1 MQPSPIHRTLCP
13 RLRAGQQLL
22 RYNVLPMARG
32 WESKGV
38 EELRDAAASA
48 PAGKKRPVRTAEEQ
62 ERVRKRDAL
71 QLARKR
77 VLGDLTAAR
86 HPRHRE
92 LLERTLA
99 DLDDQ
104 IRALG
109 D

>member
-1 MQPSPIHRTLCP
+1 MRSVQ
-13 RLRAGQQLL
+13 
-22 RYNVLPMARG
+22 
-32 WESKGV
+32 
-38 EELRDAAASA
+38 
-48 PAGKKRPVRTAEEQ
+48 EQ
-62 ERVRKRDAL
+62 ERVRKREAL

-77 VLGDLTAAR
+77 ILGDLSAAR

-104 IRALG
+104 IRVLG

>member
-1 MQPSPIHRTLCP
+1 
-13 RLRAGQQLL
+13 
-22 RYNVLPMARG
+22 MARG
-32 WESKGV
+32 WESKAV
-38 EELRDAAASA
+38 EELRDVASA
-48 PAGKKRPVRTAEEQ
+48 PAGKKRPVRSVQEQ
-62 ERVRKRDAL
+62 ERVRKREAL

-77 VLGDLTAAR
+77 ILGDLSAAR

-104 IRALG
+104 IRVLG

>member
-1 MQPSPIHRTLCP
+1 
-13 RLRAGQQLL
+13 
-22 RYNVLPMARG
+22 MARG
-32 WESKGV
+32 WESKAV
-38 EELRDAAASA
+38 EELRDVAASA
-48 PAGKKRPVRTAEEQ
+48 PAGNKQPVRTAEEQ

-77 VLGDLTAAR
+77 VLGDLSAAR

-92 LLERTLA
+92 LLERTLT